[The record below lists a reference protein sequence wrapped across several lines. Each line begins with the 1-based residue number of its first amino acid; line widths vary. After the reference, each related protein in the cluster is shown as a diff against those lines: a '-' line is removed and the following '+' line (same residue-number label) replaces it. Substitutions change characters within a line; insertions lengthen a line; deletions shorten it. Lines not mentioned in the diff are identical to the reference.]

1 MRPWHDATEYVGPH
15 RMDLRPLAG
24 FNEAVA

>member
-1 MRPWHDATEYVGPH
+1 MRPWHDATEYSQQGNTSVDADA
-15 RMDLRPLAG
+15 R